1 MAGKYTRI
9 GLVQKPIGI
18 KGEVKIEVEDDFLD
32 DLVESDHL
40 FLRINGSFVPWFIEE
55 LRETSYLI
63 LKLEEVDTP
72 EKAARFT
79 LHEIFLRTDDI
90 SSESFAQKQ
99 EQASLIGYTIVQ
111 NNEVIGVVD
120 DVMEFP
126 QQMMASVLVAEKQV
140 LVPLNASFIE
150 KIDDQQ
156 KLLFMSLPEGLL
168 EL

>member
-1 MAGKYTRI
+1 MTGKYTRI

-40 FLRINGSFVPWFIEE
+40 FLRVNGSFVPWFIEE

-120 DVMEFP
+120 DVLEFP

-140 LVPLNASFIE
+140 LIPLNASFIE
-150 KIDDQQ
+150 KIDDQH

-168 EL
+168 DL